1 MALRAEHTRNAGAGD
16 VTIQDANPQS
26 LPAERD
32 SQQACDKRFANAA
45 FAAHDGDD
53 LFDSAIF
60 TGRSHCQWYATPTRG
75 LLGCDRNG
83 LSLDDGVVGYEQK
96 RLFFGRKAMRASTT
110 CHPFPFADPHGSPR
124 HPLTIIA
131 LHLF

>member
-1 MALRAEHTRNAGAGD
+1 MALETIGPRQTTGELSFSRNMFIDMTRMPPMLVRGS
-16 VTIQDANPQS
+16 IP

-60 TGRSHCQWYATPTRG
+60 TGRSHCQWYATPNRG
-75 LLGCDRNG
+75 LLGCDRDG
-83 LSLDDGVVGYEQK
+83 LSLDDGVEVFVQT
-96 RLFFGRKAMRASTT
+96 RLFFGRKAMRAGTT
-110 CHPFPFADPHGSPR
+110 CDAFP
-124 HPLTIIA
+124 
-131 LHLF
+131 